1 MGCSELC
8 PVRGVSPVAQP
19 PNSLSRAMFVFGIN
33 PVRGFLL
40 PELQLPEN
48 QAALLRPDTVLIDR
62 LSAQSSVP
70 KPLV

>member
-1 MGCSELC
+1 MPLVGYLQWRN
-8 PVRGVSPVAQP
+8 PQTR
-19 PNSLSRAMFVFGIN
+19 LSRAMFCLGLTCETV
-33 PVRGFLL
+33 FLL